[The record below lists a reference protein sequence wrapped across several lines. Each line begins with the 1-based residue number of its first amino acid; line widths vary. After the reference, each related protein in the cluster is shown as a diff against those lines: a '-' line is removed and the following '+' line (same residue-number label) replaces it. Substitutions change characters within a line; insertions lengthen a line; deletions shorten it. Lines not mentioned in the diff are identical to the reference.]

1 MISTAIHD
9 ENARLLIQRLLNL
22 IEQLAADLREAQ
34 AENQRLRD
42 ELNRLKGE
50 QGKPAVKANTP
61 KPATAPHSS
70 EAERRE
76 TRPRQKRPKQAAV
89 HIDRAEVLT
98 VDPSALPPDAEF
110 KGYEVVVVQDVV
122 VQTDNVQ
129 FQKEKYYAAS
139 TRQTYLAALPPGTTV
154 SLGRGC
160 APWSWRSIMGKASVN
175 PRFASS

>member
-1 MISTAIHD
+1 MLDDLDLTAIHD
-9 ENARLLIQRLLNL
+9 ENARILIQRLLNL

-50 QGKPAVKANTP
+50 QGKPHIKSNTP
-61 KPATAPHSS
+61 QPAVPPHSS
-70 EAERRE
+70 ETERRE
-76 TRPRQKRPKQAAV
+76 ARPRQKRKKQAAV

-98 VDPSALPPDAEF
+98 VDPTRLPPDAEF

-129 FQKEKYYAAS
+129 FTKEKYYAAS
-139 TRQTYLAALPPGTTV
+139 TRQTYLALLPPGYHGQFGPGLRALVLAQYYGQFTN
-154 SLGRGC
+154 S
-160 APWSWRSIMGKASVN
+160 
-175 PRFASS
+175 